1 VRNTT
6 TSLAAATVSSVT
18 TPLSKAATKLSTR
31 VKNSSVRTSRT
42 ASSKSVFDTE
52 STKSLVAS
60 SATSAVSA
68 AAA

>member
-1 VRNTT
+1 
-6 TSLAAATVSSVT
+6 
-18 TPLSKAATKLSTR
+18 
-31 VKNSSVRTSRT
+31 
-42 ASSKSVFDTE
+42 VFDTE

>member
-1 VRNTT
+1 MRNTT

>member
-1 VRNTT
+1 VRNSTT
-6 TSLAAATVSSVT
+6 LWAAVTVSSVV
-18 TPLSKAATKLSTR
+18 TPLSKAATKLSIK

-60 SATSAVSA
+60 SAISAVSA

>member
-1 VRNTT
+1 MRNTT

-60 SATSAVSA
+60 SAISAVSVA
-68 AAA
+68 AS

>member
-60 SATSAVSA
+60 SATSADSA